1 MEKHLKIASH
11 LTHLLE
17 NRFRIFGKKFGLD
30 PILGLIPGIGD
41 VIPVILSFYLVWI
54 AVRLRLPDDKIAQMI
69 RNIVIDFFI
78 GIIPFVGDIGDLF
91 YKSNTKNLQII
102 KTYKPEAVI
111 DATYA
116 F

>member
-1 MEKHLKIASH
+1 MERHLKIASS

-30 PILGLIPGIGD
+30 PILGVIPGIGD
-41 VIPVILSFYLVWI
+41 VIPIILSFYLVWI
-54 AVRLRLPDDKIAQMI
+54 AVQLRLPDDKISLMI

-78 GIIPFVGDIGDLF
+78 GIIPLIGDVGDFF

-102 KTYKPEAVI
+102 KTYKPESVV